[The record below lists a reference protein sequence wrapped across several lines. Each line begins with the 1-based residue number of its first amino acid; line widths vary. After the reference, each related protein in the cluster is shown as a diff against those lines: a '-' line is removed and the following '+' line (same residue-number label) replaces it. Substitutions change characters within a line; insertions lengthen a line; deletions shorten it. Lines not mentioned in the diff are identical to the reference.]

1 MSEKTL
7 SHINENQQPTMVDV
21 AEKIETKRMARA
33 QVTVIMPPE
42 VMQSV
47 VNKELMVK
55 KGPVVQ
61 TAIIAGTMAV
71 KKTWDLIPMCHPL
84 AIESIKFDTEWKE
97 NSLIII
103 CICKLSGKTGVEM
116 EAMVGASV
124 AALTVYDM
132 AKALSHNIVIADLRL
147 LEKTGGKSDIKQ

>member
-1 MSEKTL
+1 MNEKTL
-7 SHINENQQPTMVDV
+7 SHINKDQQPTMVDV
-21 AEKIETKRMARA
+21 AEKQETKRMARA

-84 AIESIKFDTEWKE
+84 AIESIKFETEWLD
-97 NSLIII
+97 NALVII

-132 AKALSHNIVIADLRL
+132 AKALSHNIVIANLRL